1 MPTVTERVKNWRSA
15 PIEELRKHVED
26 TRKELVTLALKAR
39 QGAVEQPHRIRQMKR
54 DIARVMTVLN
64 ERAHE
69 PNKTK

>member
-1 MPTVTERVKNWRSA
+1 MANVAERVKNWRSA
-15 PIEELRKHVED
+15 PVEELRKHVED
-26 TRKELVTLALKAR
+26 TRKELVTLTLKAR

-69 PNKTK
+69 RSQSK